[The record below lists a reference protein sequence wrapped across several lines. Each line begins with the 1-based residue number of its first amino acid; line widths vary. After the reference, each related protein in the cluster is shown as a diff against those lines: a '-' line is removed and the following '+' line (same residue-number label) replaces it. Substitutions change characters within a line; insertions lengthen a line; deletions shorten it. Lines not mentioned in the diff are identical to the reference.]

1 MAEDQVAPRDG
12 APQDVAPRLR
22 GHIAIEGVIGAGKTT
37 LAGRLADRYGVD
49 PVLEA
54 VEENPFLKSFYRDRD
69 RFAFQ
74 TQLFFLLSRHAQ
86 QMELKQPDLFREVV
100 IADYVFQKD
109 RIFANL
115 TLSDHE
121 LAMYNRIANI
131 LEREVPVP
139 DKVVYLQHT
148 VETLLERIRE
158 RGRPFE
164 RRIDRE
170 YIRQLNDA
178 YNHFFFHYDLA
189 PVLIVNSSR
198 VDFDARADDLEDLV
212 REIER
217 HRHGIAYYSPGGR
230 I

>member
-1 MAEDQVAPRDG
+1 MAEDQVAN
-12 APQDVAPRLR
+12 QDASPLLS

-37 LAGRLADRYGVD
+37 LAARLAARHGVE

-54 VEENPFLKSFYRDRD
+54 VEENPFLKSFYRDRQ

-86 QMELKQPDLFREVV
+86 QVELKQPDLFREIVV
-100 IADYVFQKD
+100 CDYIFQKD

-121 LAMYNRIANI
+121 LNLYNRVAGI

-139 DKVVYLQHT
+139 DKVVYLQHP
-148 VETLLERIRE
+148 VETLLDRIRD

-164 RRIDRE
+164 RRIDRD
-170 YIRQLNDA
+170 YIRTLNDA
-178 YNHFFFHYDLA
+178 YNHFFFHYELA
-189 PVLIVNSSR
+189 PVLIVNSTR
-198 VDFDARADDLEDLV
+198 VDFDAREDDLEDLI
-212 REIER
+212 REIKR
-217 HRHGIAYYSPGGR
+217 HRHGIAYYSPGGNT
-230 I
+230 

>member
-1 MAEDQVAPRDG
+1 M
-12 APQDVAPRLR
+12 
-22 GHIAIEGVIGAGKTT
+22 
-37 LAGRLADRYGVD
+37 RYGVE

-54 VEENPFLKSFYRDRD
+54 VEENPFLKSFYRDRH
-69 RFAFQ
+69 RYAFQ
-74 TQLFFLLSRHAQ
+74 TQLFFLLSRHGQ

-100 IADYVFQKD
+100 IADYIFQKD

-139 DKVVYLQHT
+139 DKVVYLQHS
-148 VETLLERIRE
+148 VETLLERIRD

-164 RRIDRE
+164 RRIDRD

-189 PVLIVNSSR
+189 PVLIVNSTR
-198 VDFDARADDLEDLV
+198 VDFDARADDLEDLI

>member
-1 MAEDQVAPRDG
+1 MTLA
-12 APQDVAPRLR
+12 

-37 LAGRLADRYGVD
+37 LAARLAERSGGET
-49 PVLEA
+49 VLEA
-54 VEENPFLKSFYRDRD
+54 VEENPFLKLFYRDPSRY
-69 RFAFQ
+69 AFQ
-74 TQLFFLLSRHAQ
+74 TQIFFLLSRHAQ
-86 QMELKQPDLFREVV
+86 QMELRQRDLFRGTV
-100 IADYVFQKD
+100 ISDYLFQKD

-121 LAMYNRIANI
+121 IVLYNRMASL

-139 DKVVYLQHT
+139 DKVIYLQHSAE
-148 VETLLERIRE
+148 VLLERIRT

-164 RRIDRE
+164 RRIE
-170 YIRQLNDA
+170 PELLRQLNEA

-198 VDFDARADDLEDLV
+198 VDFDGREDDLADLV

-230 I
+230 D